1 MKYRPYGNTGLEI
14 SEIVFGA
21 GAVGGILID
30 ANDDT
35 RRTAIR
41 TALDRGI
48 NWIDTAASYGQGRSE
63 TALGWLLKELSDDEQ
78 PYLSTKF
85 SVDPDQGDIP
95 GQIER
100 SMGESLGRLNR
111 ESVDVFQLH
120 NRVSEQRGWFQGSL
134 GIDDVLGKDGVA
146 EGLQRLV
153 DQGLTRF
160 IGFTATGESSAI
172 HKVIESER
180 FNSAQVYYNLLNPSA
195 GRAVPTGAKAYDFD
209 NIIDKCA
216 AHGVAV
222 MNIRVLAAGVIATD
236 VRHGRE
242 VPVAPGADV
251 PADEESTRLIVEAL
265 GDSQGTRAQLAV
277 RYALSNPNV
286 SGVLVGMAELDHLDQ
301 ALGAQ
306 ELGPLSDDVLVRIH
320 ALVDTDFGRLS

>member
-21 GAVGGILID
+21 GAVGGIVID
-30 ANDDT
+30 ADDDT
-35 RRTAIR
+35 RRASIR
-41 TALDRGI
+41 IALERGI

-63 TALGWLLKELSDDEQ
+63 EALGWLLKEVSDDKQ

-85 SVDPDQGDIP
+85 SVDPTQGDIP

-100 SMGESLGRLNR
+100 SMHESLKRLDR
-111 ESVDVFQLH
+111 DSVDVFQLH
-120 NRVSEQRGWFQGSL
+120 NRVSEERGWFPGSVAL
-134 GIDDVLGKDGVA
+134 DDVLGTDGVA
-146 EGLQRLV
+146 EGLERLV

-160 IGFTATGESSAI
+160 IGFTATGERSAL

-180 FNSAQVYYNLLNPSA
+180 FHSAQVYYNLLNPSA
-195 GRAVPTGAKAYDFD
+195 GRAVPADWSSYDFG
-209 NIIDKCA
+209 NLIDKCA

-242 VPVAPGADV
+242 SPVAPGGDV
-251 PADEESTRLIVEAL
+251 AADEARTKLIVEAL

-286 SGVLVGMAELDHLDQ
+286 SGVLVGMAELDHLEQ

-306 ELGPLSDDVLVRIH
+306 ELGPLPDDVLDAIH
-320 ALVDTDFGRLS
+320 ALVATDFGRLG

>member
-30 ANDDT
+30 ADDET

-48 NWIDTAASYGQGRSE
+48 NWIDTAASYGRGRSE
-63 TALGWLLKELSDDEQ
+63 KALGWLLKEIPEDER

-85 SVDPDQGDIP
+85 SIDPGEGDIP

-100 SMGESLGRLNR
+100 SMHESLERLQR
-111 ESVDVFQLH
+111 DSVDVFQLH
-120 NRVSEQRGWFQGSL
+120 NRVSEERGWFPGSVSADDLL
-134 GIDDVLGKDGVA
+134 GRDGVA
-146 EGLQRLV
+146 DGLQRLV

-160 IGFTATGESSAI
+160 MGFTATGESSAL
-172 HKVIESER
+172 HRVIESER

-195 GRAVPTGAKAYDFD
+195 GRAVPSEWSAYDFG

-216 AHGVAV
+216 EHGVAV

-242 VPVAPGADV
+242 SPVAPGGDV
-251 PADEESTRLIVEAL
+251 VADEARTRMIVEAL

-286 SGVLVGMAELDHLDQ
+286 SGVLVGMAELDHLEQ

-306 ELGPLSDDVLVRIH
+306 EMGPLPPEVLDAIH
-320 ALVDTDFGRLS
+320 ALVETDFGRLG

>member
-153 DQGLTRF
+153 DQELTRF

>member
-1 MKYRPYGNTGLEI
+1 MKHRPYGNTGLEI

-153 DQGLTRF
+153 DQELTRF

-306 ELGPLSDDVLVRIH
+306 ELGPLSDDVLGRIH
-320 ALVDTDFGRLS
+320 TLVDTDFGRLS

>member
-30 ANDDT
+30 ADDET
-35 RRTAIR
+35 RRKAIR
-41 TALDRGI
+41 TALDAGI

-63 TALGWLLKELSDDEQ
+63 TALGWLLKEIPQDEQ
-78 PYLSTKF
+78 PYMSTKF
-85 SVDPDQGDIP
+85 SIDPEQGDIP
-95 GQIER
+95 GQVER
-100 SMGESLGRLNR
+100 SMHESLERLQR
-111 ESVDVFQLH
+111 DSVDVFQLH
-120 NRVSEQRGWFQGSL
+120 NRVSEERGWFSGSVAT
-134 GIDDVLGKDGVA
+134 DDVIGKDGVA
-146 EGLQRLV
+146 DGVQRLV

-160 IGFTATGESSAI
+160 AGFTCTGESSALN
-172 HKVIESER
+172 KVIESER
-180 FNSAQVYYNLLNPSA
+180 FNSAQVYYNLLNPSS
-195 GRAVPTGAKAYDFD
+195 GRAVPEGWSAYDFG
-209 NIIDKCA
+209 NVIDKCA

-242 VPVAPGADV
+242 SLVAPGGDV
-251 PADEESTRLIVEAL
+251 PADEARTRLIVEAL

-277 RYALSNPNV
+277 RYGLSNPKV

-306 ELGPLSDDVLVRIH
+306 EMGPLSEDVLDAIH
-320 ALVDTDFGRLS
+320 ALVATDFGRLG

>member
-1 MKYRPYGNTGLEI
+1 MKYRPYGNTGREI

-153 DQGLTRF
+153 DQELTRF

>member
-21 GAVGGILID
+21 GAVGGILIN
-30 ANDDT
+30 ADDET

-48 NWIDTAASYGQGRSE
+48 NWIDTAASYGNGLSE
-63 TALGWLLKELSDDEQ
+63 KALGWLLKEIPQEDQ

-85 SVDPDQGDIP
+85 SVDPEKGDIP

-100 SMGESLGRLNR
+100 SMHESLERLQR
-111 ESVDVFQLH
+111 DSVDVFQLH
-120 NRVSEQRGWFQGSL
+120 NRVSEERGWFPGSVAL
-134 GIDDVLGKDGVA
+134 DDVLGADGVA
-146 EGLQRLV
+146 DGLQRLV

-160 IGFTATGESSAI
+160 VGFTATGERSAL
-172 HKVIESER
+172 HRVIESER

-195 GRAVPTGAKAYDFD
+195 GRAVPSGWSAYDFG
-209 NIIDKCA
+209 NLIDKCA
-216 AHGVAV
+216 EHGVAV

-242 VPVAPGADV
+242 SPVAPGADV
-251 PADEESTRLIVEAL
+251 AADEARTRMIVDAV
-265 GDSQGTRAQLAV
+265 GDSRGTRAQVAI

-306 ELGPLSDDVLVRIH
+306 EMGPLPEEVLDAIH
-320 ALVDTDFGRLS
+320 ALVATDFGQLA

>member
-153 DQGLTRF
+153 DQELTRF

-306 ELGPLSDDVLVRIH
+306 ELGPLSDEVLGRIH

>member
-153 DQGLTRF
+153 DQELTRF

-306 ELGPLSDDVLVRIH
+306 ELGPLSDDVLGRIH
-320 ALVDTDFGRLS
+320 TLVDTDFGRLS

>member
-1 MKYRPYGNTGLEI
+1 
-14 SEIVFGA
+14 
-21 GAVGGILID
+21 
-30 ANDDT
+30 
-35 RRTAIR
+35 
-41 TALDRGI
+41 
-48 NWIDTAASYGQGRSE
+48 
-63 TALGWLLKELSDDEQ
+63 
-78 PYLSTKF
+78 
-85 SVDPDQGDIP
+85 
-95 GQIER
+95 
-100 SMGESLGRLNR
+100 
-111 ESVDVFQLH
+111 
-120 NRVSEQRGWFQGSL
+120 
-134 GIDDVLGKDGVA
+134 
-146 EGLQRLV
+146 V
-153 DQGLTRF
+153 DQELTRF

>member
-21 GAVGGILID
+21 GAVGGIVID
-30 ANDDT
+30 ADDDT

-41 TALDRGI
+41 RALDGGI

-63 TALGWLLKELSDDEQ
+63 EALAWLLKEIPDDEQ

-85 SVDPDQGDIP
+85 NVDAEAGDIP

-100 SMGESLGRLNR
+100 SMAESLGRLDR

-120 NRVSEQRGWFQGSL
+120 TRVSEERGWFQGSL
-134 GIDDVLGKDGVA
+134 GVDDVLGKDGVA
-146 EGLQRLV
+146 DGLQRLV

-160 IGFTATGESSAI
+160 TGFTATGESSAL
-172 HKVIESER
+172 HRVIESEC
-180 FNSAQVYYNLLNPSA
+180 FNSAQVYYNMLNPSA
-195 GRAVPTGAKAYDFD
+195 GRAVPAGAKAYDFD

-236 VRHGRE
+236 VRPGRE
-242 VPVAPGADV
+242 SPVAPGADV
-251 PADEESTRLIVEAL
+251 AADEVSTKAIVEAL

-286 SGVLVGMAELDHLDQ
+286 SGVLVGMAELEHLDQ

-306 ELGPLSDDVLVRIH
+306 ELGPLSDDVLDAIH
-320 ALVDTDFGRLS
+320 ALVATDFGRLA

>member
-153 DQGLTRF
+153 DQELTRF

-242 VPVAPGADV
+242 VPVALGADV